1 MGTRGCDPGSATA
14 QLHELRKLT
23 IVTQGSCE
31 EEMKPGVQERTD
43 KGFGVRRSG
52 CCVENLKR
60 NDTNELIYKTD
71 SQTQRMSLWL
81 PGGKAEGGEI
91 IREFEMV
98 MYTLVYFKWITSKD
112 LLCSTGNSAQY
123 YVAA

>member
-1 MGTRGCDPGSATA
+1 
-14 QLHELRKLT
+14 
-23 IVTQGSCE
+23 
-31 EEMKPGVQERTD
+31 
-43 KGFGVRRSG
+43 
-52 CCVENLKR
+52 
-60 NDTNELIYKTD
+60 
-71 SQTQRMSLWL
+71 MSLWL